1 MRSGGKRVTS
11 GSMKFP
17 RERCSHWRTFVAGFA
32 VALAFSLCSTVH
44 AQDEESGLFEIVQ
57 TELTLR
63 EGTYFLDATARL
75 ELSAEARDALA
86 SGLPLSISY
95 RLEFLNRLRLWWDIE
110 QLTVVE
116 SFQIEYHALTERYIV
131 TNAGTGASA
140 RFVSLS
146 AALADVG
153 RIEGLRTVSVAELD
167 DDLRYDVRLRVV
179 LDTER
184 LPGPLRLIAFWRR
197 DWSLASEWQ
206 TWRLDEE

>member
-1 MRSGGKRVTS
+1 MSSVGRYATGNRPVG
-11 GSMKFP
+11 
-17 RERCSHWRTFVAGFA
+17 WRAAVMCLAAA
-32 VALAFSLCSTVH
+32 VALGRFDGAA
-44 AQDEESGLFEIVQ
+44 AQDDESGHFEILE

-63 EGTYFLDATARL
+63 DGTYFLDAVAEL
-75 ELSAEARDALA
+75 ELSAEAKNALV

-110 QLTVVE
+110 QFTVRQR
-116 SFQIEYHALTERYIV
+116 FQIEYHALTERYIV
-131 TNAGTGASA
+131 TNVDTGM
-140 RFVSLS
+140 RRPFGNLQ
-146 AALADVG
+146 AALQYAG
-153 RIEGLRTVSVAELD
+153 RIERLRAVDQDALD

-197 DWSLASEWQ
+197 DWSIASEWK